1 MRVVERRLR
10 EVAWRWSKCGAGR
23 RGGGEANVGLLSP
36 LAAPLRVGPINVD
49 AQTDG
54 RFAPIL
60 RLSLQDVHSPPPRAL
75 AAPYLRRDLFWKHG
89 RSLVE
94 PA

>member
-1 MRVVERRLR
+1 MVPRGSAKWRGGGVSAERR
-10 EVAWRWSKCGAGR
+10 
-23 RGGGEANVGLLSP
+23 GGEANVGLLSP

-49 AQTDG
+49 AQTDS
-54 RFAPIL
+54 RFALIL
-60 RLSLQDVHSPPPRAL
+60 LLSLEDVHSPPPRVL
-75 AAPYLRRDLFWKHG
+75 AVPYLGRDLFWKPG